1 MGQEEELS
9 AFKDA
14 KAEQEK
20 VISDLREK
28 IAELENLCGEIDV
41 HKKKCEELE
50 DTVLASNI
58 QIDEHKEKN
67 CALEETLSVKHVEI
81 EDHKSKAE
89 VYEEHIHK
97 LENKYEKLK
106 EKYEKY
112 KSEEDAEDEEQEEE
126 LSAFKSAK
134 DEQEKVISDL
144 REKIVELENL
154 CGEID

>member
-9 AFKDA
+9 AFKNA

-50 DTVLASNI
+50 ETVLASNI
-58 QIDEHKEKN
+58 QIDEHK
-67 CALEETLSVKHVEI
+67 
-81 EDHKSKAE
+81 
-89 VYEEHIHK
+89 
-97 LENKYEKLK
+97 ENKYEKLK

-126 LSAFKSAK
+126 LSAFKNAK
-134 DEQEKVISDL
+134 AEQQKVISDL

-154 CGEID
+154 CG